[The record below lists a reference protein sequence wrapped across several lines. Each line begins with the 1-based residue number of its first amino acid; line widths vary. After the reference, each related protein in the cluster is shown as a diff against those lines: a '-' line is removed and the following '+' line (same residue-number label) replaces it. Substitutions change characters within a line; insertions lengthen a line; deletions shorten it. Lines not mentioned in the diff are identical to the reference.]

1 MTQSSADF
9 RERLLR
15 AIDAG
20 LPQAEAGAL
29 FGVGVSTIGRWRQRQ
44 RATGSVAAQARPG
57 RSPRIG
63 TGRAAAGAGPV
74 AAHPDATLAEHCAL
88 WAAAQ
93 GVRVSVATMSRT
105 IRRLG
110 LTVKKVLHASER
122 DEDERAAW
130 WTETSQLDPTRL

>member
-1 MTQSSADF
+1 MKQYSADF

-20 LPQAEAGAL
+20 LPQAEAARQ
-29 FGVGVSTIGRWRQRQ
+29 FGVCVSTIGRWRQRQ

-63 TGRAAAGAGPV
+63 AERAAAVAVQV

-110 LTVKKVLHASER
+110 LTVKKSPAR
-122 DEDERAAW
+122 QR
-130 WTETSQLDPTRL
+130 TG